1 MDAPKKQRSK
11 RVALCLEMEWGHKRH
26 LEAYAGVHKY
36 ADEVGWD
43 CVTTPSAA
51 RVLDPSSAFAPF
63 DGVLGRIT
71 KPLAQAS
78 QKFKIPAVNIWIN
91 SPAKNIA
98 SVLADFEASGKMA
111 AQHLVGRG
119 FRRFGYMGFL
129 REKDAR
135 HQIQGFRETLK
146 PLGFRFTTYR
156 FQRGS
161 VAYEGIGWERFIEG
175 LEQWVE
181 DLELPIGVLVG
192 NDLYCRHLIETCRA
206 KGLKVPQDVA
216 IVGTSNEPIICSS
229 PYPTL
234 TSIDLDFELI
244 AYRAAEKLDEMMNSK
259 IAWASV
265 EYSPPKGLIPRQSTD
280 SLAAD
285 DPLVTKALRFISEN
299 GQDRIQVDDVVLA
312 SGTNRR
318 TLERKFR
325 ASMGCSIAEEISRL
339 RIERSK
345 RLMMETDASFKSLAV
360 DLGFRN
366 ADHFC
371 KVFSRIEKI
380 TPSQFRRREKR
391 KG

>member
-1 MDAPKKQRSK
+1 MNAPKKQRSK
-11 RVALCLEMEWGHKRH
+11 RVAVCLEMEWGHKRH

-36 ADEVGWD
+36 ADEAGWD

-51 RVLDPSSAFAPF
+51 RVLNPESSFAPF
-63 DGVLGRIT
+63 DGILGRIT
-71 KPLAQAS
+71 EPLARAATEI
-78 QKFKIPAVNIWIN
+78 KIPAVNIWIN

-98 SVLADFEASGKMA
+98 SVLADLEASGKMA
-111 AQHLVGRG
+111 AQHLLGRG

-135 HQIQGFRETLK
+135 YQIRGFRQILK
-146 PLGFRFTTYR
+146 PLGFRFTNYR
-156 FQRGS
+156 FPRTDLGG
-161 VAYEGIGWERFIEG
+161 EGLGWEKFLVG

-181 DLELPIGVLVG
+181 AWEPPIGVLVG

-216 IVGTSNEPIICSS
+216 IVGTSNEPAICSS

-244 AYRAAEKLDEMMNSK
+244 GYRAAEKLDEMMNSK
-259 IAWASV
+259 KALASV

-285 DPLVTKALRFISEN
+285 DPLVAKALRFISEN
-299 GQDRIQVDDVVLA
+299 GHERILVDDVVFS

-345 RLMMETDASFKSLAV
+345 RLMLETDASLKSLAV

-380 TPSQFRRREKR
+380 TPSQYRKREKR
-391 KG
+391 EE